1 MISNI
6 FIIPNRLFSH
16 TLISILIYTHKLISQ
31 NISVIAPLSDIE

>member
-16 TLISILIYTHKLISQ
+16 TLDNKHFDFYYYYY
-31 NISVIAPLSDIE
+31 ISVIAPLSDIE